1 MDINLVSDFI
11 EFCAQGGIPDQE
23 MLGTVCMTMDFLAE
37 ETKAVAKLSN
47 PAAAISSPAPSAA
60 RSPNEAK
67 PQTSSGG
74 PPTTAPPPMPI
85 DDSPS
90 ILTRSSI
97 DQGLILNLG
106 ITALTVAGAVTIG
119 YWQMKAAAHSD
130 TTTIALAEIDRAR
143 TRDLASQ
150 QARAAKFNML
160 GGLAATAGSAGM
172 TFMTTRTANI
182 QASISQAMM
191 AAEQR
196 HVRELEM
203 SRQRHALDLMA
214 GENEVA
220 EAAARREARTRWNES
235 LNWGT
240 QVATQLA
247 AGYLAEEVQGRAAA
261 RQLELEGRSTWN
273 ELLLTGGKVA
283 FGLLLGS

>member
-23 MLGTVCMTMDFLAE
+23 MIDTVSMTMDFLAE
-37 ETKAVAKLSN
+37 ETKAVAKLSS
-47 PAAAISSPAPSAA
+47 PAAEIPLPAPSAA
-60 RSPNEAK
+60 RSPNATK
-67 PQTSSGG
+67 LQTLSGECLMTS
-74 PPTTAPPPMPI
+74 PPSTPN
-85 DDSPS
+85 DSSPS
-90 ILTRSSI
+90 ILTPNPV

-106 ITALTVAGAVTIG
+106 ITALTVAGAVTIA
-119 YWQMKAAAHSD
+119 YWQMKAAAHSN
-130 TTTIALAEIDRAR
+130 TTTIALAEIERAR

-150 QARAAKFNML
+150 QARTAKFNML
-160 GGLAATAGSAGM
+160 GGLAAMVGSAGM
-172 TFMTTRTANI
+172 TYMAARSANF

-191 AAEQR
+191 AAEQK

-203 SRQRHALDLMA
+203 SRQRHALDLMV

-240 QVATQLA
+240 QVATRLA
-247 AGYLAEEVQGRAAA
+247 AGYLAEEVQGKAAA

-273 ELLLTGGKVA
+273 ELLLMGGKVA
-283 FGLLLGS
+283 FSLLLGS